1 MSSEDFIAQL
11 QTAVARHI
19 GAPGTIHDLQRLTGG
34 ANKTTWSFDADV
46 AGERAQFILQLASAR
61 ANDAD
66 NPLAGVSPHLTAD
79 EDARLMIAAV
89 KAGVPAPRVR
99 AILQPEDGLGQPDDG
114 LGGGYVTERV
124 AGETLAT
131 KILRDERFAGARA
144 TMAKQCGTILAA
156 IHRIPVS
163 EVPFL
168 MKLTPAEHIAAQ
180 RRIIEYFDF
189 HLPAL
194 ELGLKWAEQH
204 VPRNARHSVVHGD
217 FRAGNFIVRE
227 DGIRCVLDWEIGQSG
242 DPMQDLGWVCVK
254 TWRFGGKKP
263 VGGFGTREDLFEAYE
278 KASGQ
283 SVDPAH
289 VRFWE
294 AYGSVRW
301 GIGCLSMGLRG
312 MEEVGIER
320 CAIGRRI
327 EEPLWDF
334 FNLIEGRD

>member
-1 MSSEDFIAQL
+1 MSSEDFAARL
-11 QTAVARHI
+11 QAAIARHV

-46 AGERAQFILQLASAR
+46 AGKRAQFILQLASPR
-61 ANDAD
+61 ANDES
-66 NPLAGVSPHLTAD
+66 NPLAGVSPHLIAE

-99 AILQPEDGLGQPDDG
+99 AILKDDDG
-114 LGGGYVTERV
+114 LGPGYVTERV

-131 KILRDERFAGARA
+131 KILREERFANARA

-156 IHRIPVS
+156 IHRIPLA

-180 RRIIEYFDF
+180 RRIIEFYGF
-189 HLPAL
+189 HSPAL

-204 VPRNARHSVVHGD
+204 APRNTRHTVVHGD
-217 FRAGNFIVRE
+217 FRAGNFIVGE
-227 DGIRCVLDWEIGQSG
+227 EGIRCVLDWEIGQSG

-278 KASGQ
+278 KASGH

-301 GIGCLSMGLRG
+301 GIGCFSMGTRG
-312 MEEVGIER
+312 TEEVGIER
-320 CAIGRRI
+320 CAIGRRV

-334 FNLIEGRD
+334 LNLIEGRD

>member
-1 MSSEDFIAQL
+1 MSSNDFADRLRI
-11 QTAVARHI
+11 AVARHI
-19 GAPGTIHDLQRLTGG
+19 GSPGTIHDLQRLTGG
-34 ANKTTWSFDADV
+34 ANKTTWSFDAEVDG
-46 AGERAQFILQLASAR
+46 ARRPFILQLASTR
-61 ANDAD
+61 FIDES
-66 NPLAGVSPHLTAD
+66 NPIAIASPHLTAE

-89 KAGVPAPRVR
+89 KANVPAPRVC
-99 AILQPEDGLGQPDDG
+99 AILEPADGLGP
-114 LGGGYVTERV
+114 GYVTERV

-131 KILRDERFAGARA
+131 RILREERFAGARA

-156 IHRIPVS
+156 IHSIPVA

-180 RRIIEYFDF
+180 RRIIEYYGF
-189 HLPAL
+189 HSPAL

-217 FRAGNFIVRE
+217 FRAGNFIVGE
-227 DGIRCVLDWEIGQSG
+227 EGIRLVLDWEIGQSG

-254 TWRFGGKKP
+254 TWRFGGKQP
-263 VGGFGTREDLFEAYE
+263 VGGFGTREDLFESYE
-278 KASGQ
+278 KASGH
-283 SVDPAH
+283 SVDTAH

-301 GIGCLSMGLRG
+301 GIGCFSMGTRG
-312 MEEVGIER
+312 IEEVGIER

>member
-1 MSSEDFIAQL
+1 MSSQDFTSHL
-11 QTAVARHI
+11 QAAIARHV

-46 AGERAQFILQLASAR
+46 AGSRAQFILQISSAR
-61 ANDAD
+61 ANDES

-89 KAGVPAPRVR
+89 KGGVPAPRVR
-99 AILQPEDGLGQPDDG
+99 AILQPDDG
-114 LGGGYVTERV
+114 LGPGYVTERV
-124 AGETLAT
+124 AGETLAV
-131 KILRDERFAGARA
+131 KILREDRFASARGM
-144 TMAKQCGTILAA
+144 MAKQCGAILAA
-156 IHRIPVS
+156 IHRIPVA

-180 RRIIEYFDF
+180 RRIIEFFGF
-189 HLPAL
+189 HSPAI
-194 ELGLKWAEQH
+194 ELGLKWAEQN
-204 VPRNARHSVVHGD
+204 VPRNARHTVVHGD
-217 FRAGNFIVRE
+217 FRAGNFIVGE
-227 DGIRCVLDWEIGQSG
+227 EGIRCVLDWEIAQSG

-254 TWRFGGKKP
+254 TWRFGGKRP

-278 KASGQ
+278 KAGGQ

-301 GIGCLSMGLRG
+301 GIGCYSMGARG
-312 MEEVGIER
+312 IEEVGIER
-320 CAIGRRI
+320 CAIGRRV

-334 FNLIEGRD
+334 LNLIEGRD

>member
-11 QTAVARHI
+11 QAAVARHI
-19 GAPGTIHDLQRLTGG
+19 GQPGTIHDLQRLTGG

-66 NPLAGVSPHLTAD
+66 NPLAGVSPHLIAD

-99 AILQPEDGLGQPDDG
+99 AILQPDDG

-156 IHRIPVS
+156 IHRIPVA

-168 MKLTPAEHIAAQ
+168 MRLTPAEHIAAQ
-180 RRIIEYFDF
+180 RRIIEYFGF

-194 ELGLKWAEQH
+194 ELGLKWAEKN

>member
-1 MSSEDFIAQL
+1 MSSEDFIAHL
-11 QTAVARHI
+11 QAAVARHI
-19 GAPGTIHDLQRLTGG
+19 GSPGTIHDLQRLTGG

-99 AILQPEDGLGQPDDG
+99 AILQPDDG

-156 IHRIPVS
+156 IHRIPLA

-168 MKLTPAEHIAAQ
+168 MRLTPAEHIAAQ
-180 RRIIEYFDF
+180 RRIIEYFGF

-194 ELGLKWAEQH
+194 ELGLKWAEKN

>member
-1 MSSEDFIAQL
+1 L

-99 AILQPEDGLGQPDDG
+99 AILQPEDG

>member
-11 QTAVARHI
+11 QAAVARHI
-19 GAPGTIHDLQRLTGG
+19 GKPGTIHDLQRLTGG

-99 AILQPEDGLGQPDDG
+99 AILQPDDG

-156 IHRIPVS
+156 IHRIPVA

-168 MKLTPAEHIAAQ
+168 MRLTPAEHIAAQ

-194 ELGLKWAEQH
+194 ELGLKWAEQN

>member
-11 QTAVARHI
+11 QAAVARHI

-99 AILQPEDGLGQPDDG
+99 AILQPDDG

-156 IHRIPVS
+156 IHRIPVA

>member
-11 QTAVARHI
+11 QAAVARHI
-19 GAPGTIHDLQRLTGG
+19 GEPGTIHDLQRLTGG

-99 AILQPEDGLGQPDDG
+99 AILQPDDG

-156 IHRIPVS
+156 IHRIPVA

-168 MKLTPAEHIAAQ
+168 MRLTPAEHIAAQ
-180 RRIIEYFDF
+180 RRIIEYFGF

-194 ELGLKWAEQH
+194 ELGLKWAEKN

>member
-11 QTAVARHI
+11 QAAVARHI
-19 GAPGTIHDLQRLTGG
+19 GKPGTIHDLQRLTGG

-99 AILQPEDGLGQPDDG
+99 AILQPDDG

-156 IHRIPVS
+156 IHRIPVA

>member
-11 QTAVARHI
+11 QAAVARHI
-19 GAPGTIHDLQRLTGG
+19 GEPGTIHDLQRLTGG

-99 AILQPEDGLGQPDDG
+99 AILQPDDG

-156 IHRIPVS
+156 IHRIPVA

-168 MKLTPAEHIAAQ
+168 MRLTPAEHIAAQ
-180 RRIIEYFDF
+180 RRIIEYFGFSFAGDRAWPQMGRAKRSAQRSSLGGARR
-189 HLPAL
+189 LP
-194 ELGLKWAEQH
+194 
-204 VPRNARHSVVHGD
+204 
-217 FRAGNFIVRE
+217 
-227 DGIRCVLDWEIGQSG
+227 
-242 DPMQDLGWVCVK
+242 
-254 TWRFGGKKP
+254 
-263 VGGFGTREDLFEAYE
+263 
-278 KASGQ
+278 
-283 SVDPAH
+283 
-289 VRFWE
+289 
-294 AYGSVRW
+294 
-301 GIGCLSMGLRG
+301 
-312 MEEVGIER
+312 
-320 CAIGRRI
+320 RR
-327 EEPLWDF
+327 
-334 FNLIEGRD
+334 

>member
-1 MSSEDFIAQL
+1 MSSEDFAARL
-11 QTAVARHI
+11 QAAIARHV

-46 AGERAQFILQLASAR
+46 AGARAQFILQLSSAR
-61 ANDAD
+61 ANDES
-66 NPLAGVSPHLTAD
+66 NPLAGVSPHLTAE

-89 KAGVPAPRVR
+89 KGGVPAPRVR
-99 AILQPEDGLGQPDDG
+99 AILKDDDG
-114 LGGGYVTERV
+114 LGPGYVTERV

-131 KILRDERFAGARA
+131 KILREERFAGARA
-144 TMAKQCGTILAA
+144 TMAKQCGSILAA
-156 IHRIPVS
+156 IHRIPIA

-180 RRIIEYFDF
+180 RRIIEYFGF
-189 HLPAL
+189 HSPAL

-204 VPRNARHSVVHGD
+204 APQNTRHTVVHGD
-217 FRAGNFIVRE
+217 FRAGNFIVGE
-227 DGIRCVLDWEIGQSG
+227 EGIRLVLDWEIGQSG

-254 TWRFGGKKP
+254 TWRFGGKKT

-278 KASGQ
+278 KASGH

-301 GIGCLSMGLRG
+301 GIGCFGLGTRG
-312 MEEVGIER
+312 TEEMSVER
-320 CAIGRRI
+320 CAIGRRV

-334 FNLIEGRD
+334 LNLIEGRD